1 MGTVLK
7 SAIVVVGMLGLAAC
21 GDDSGS
27 SASAQEGGGAMQW
40 LSTGGPCDDLPG
52 LSPQQK
58 EDVGLVFCGNAG
70 RTFTGQMRC
79 ERDYIEVQCR

>member
-1 MGTVLK
+1 MRTVLK
-7 SAIVVVGMLGLAAC
+7 NAIVVVGMLGLAAC

-27 SASAQEGGGAMQW
+27 SAAAQAGGAMQW
-40 LSTGGPCDDLPG
+40 LSTGGPCEDLPG

-58 EDVGLVFCGNAG
+58 EDAGLVFCSNAG